1 MLIHYH
7 HGSRQVGKILTPYIL
22 SHRKG
27 RQRKRLWHLTCDLE
41 SSRST
46 PIVIAPSIRP
56 QLLQQ
61 DYTSSRKTT
70 PPPTRCHFLQKD
82 HTSFNKARLPNQ
94 HIYYI
99 ALSRQVEVMPTRSW
113 HYCMQTEK
121 EVGFIVYSWIKRQV

>member
-1 MLIHYH
+1 MSKATLWKEALNWDLAYSFILVHYHHGRNMIIIHSRNMMIICGRNTMIIHYH

-27 RQRKRLWHLTCDLE
+27 RQKKRLQHLTCDLE

-70 PPPTRCHFLQKD
+70 PPLTRPDFPILHKQLHC
-82 HTSFNKARLPNQ
+82 
-94 HIYYI
+94 
-99 ALSRQVEVMPTRSW
+99 V
-113 HYCMQTEK
+113 
-121 EVGFIVYSWIKRQV
+121 